1 MLYHPKFVNN
11 KQRDMGSD
19 MDINGLL
26 TVIKPSASAV
36 AAPRC
41 SFTEH
46 SFYRALSFS
55 TGFIQVL

>member
-11 KQRDMGSD
+11 EQRDMGSD
-19 MDINGLL
+19 TDVNGLL
-26 TVIKPSASAV
+26 TAIKPSALAV

-46 SFYRALSFS
+46 FL
-55 TGFIQVL
+55 L